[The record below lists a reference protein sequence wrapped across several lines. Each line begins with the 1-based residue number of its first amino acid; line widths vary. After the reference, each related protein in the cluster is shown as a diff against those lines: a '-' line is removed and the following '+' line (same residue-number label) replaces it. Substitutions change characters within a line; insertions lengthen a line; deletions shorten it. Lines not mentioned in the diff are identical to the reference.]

1 MSLLPTALRCY
12 DRGWQ
17 AIAAAVVLPAGA
29 GVGMKRDGVLKRVAI
44 PHDLQFTAAR
54 SGGRLVASFLVTFCL
69 VAFLVTIVSVA
80 AGCRP
85 AADIQQGDLRTYTVP
100 RSTSPAPRPSQ
111 AGPPKMSPAETTSAP
126 KVQYDLPAGW
136 VDVGASGM
144 RLATLR
150 SGPGG
155 PEATAEVGEITVIPA
170 SGTLQGNATRWQE
183 QLTPS
188 ADPDRVARAIE
199 DGETVPVNG
208 VEATILLLL
217 DDAAED
223 QQAILAAVIPVDPST
238 SLFVKFKGTADLAR
252 KIREPFTSF
261 VRSIRW
267 Q

>member
-1 MSLLPTALRCY
+1 MLT
-12 DRGWQ
+12 
-17 AIAAAVVLPAGA
+17 AGA
-29 GVGMKRDGVLKRVAI
+29 GVGIKRDGVLERVAI

-54 SGGRLVASFLVTFCL
+54 SGGRLVAFCL
-69 VAFLVTIVSVA
+69 VTFLVTIVSVA

-150 SGPGG
+150 TGPGG

-223 QQAILAAVIPVDPST
+223 QQAILAAVIPIDPST